1 MPSIRRG
8 DPRTAAQQ
16 IADYLREQVATGQLR
31 PGDKLPSTNSLC
43 EEWGVV
49 DGTVRKAIGL
59 LRNEGL
65 LTSQQGRGVFVRNQ
79 QVLPHIASNALRPGR
94 PGRDIFVENAE
105 AHGRRPHKHFEV
117 RTEVAPDDI
126 AQRLGVPQGS
136 EVVLRI
142 VRQWVDDEPWSIQTG
157 YYPMDLAQQLGL
169 DVDHD
174 IPQGTRR
181 VLADAGQAD
190 AARRDEWIVR
200 APTPDEA
207 EDLQM
212 LTGSGVKLLVKTSTV
227 ASSSR
232 VTRVMRELLP
242 DDRNLVVYEQGD
254 ADAMEIIRTTRQGE
268 DS

>member
-16 IADYLREQVATGQLR
+16 IADYLREQVATGQLK
-31 PGDKLPSTNSLC
+31 PGDKLPSTNALC

-59 LRNEGL
+59 LRNEGI

-79 QVLPHIASNALRPGR
+79 EVLPHIASNALRPGR
-94 PGRDIFVENAE
+94 PDRDIFVENAE
-105 AHGRRPHKHFEV
+105 RHGRRPHKHFQC
-117 RTEVAPDDI
+117 RTETAPDDI
-126 AQRLGVPQGS
+126 AQRLGVARGS

-157 YYPMDLAQQLGL
+157 YYPLDLAQQLGL

-174 IPQGTRR
+174 IKPGTRR
-181 VLADAGQAD
+181 VLADAGHAD
-190 AARRDEWIVR
+190 AGRLDEWIVR

-207 EDLQM
+207 EELQM
-212 LTGSGVKLLVKTSTV
+212 VSGSGVKLLVKTSTV

-232 VTRVMRELLP
+232 VTRVIRELLP
-242 DDRNLVVYEQGD
+242 DDRNIVIYEQGD
-254 ADAMEIIRTTRQGE
+254 DDALDLIRSTRNGE
-268 DS
+268 AS